1 MFATFKRLLLILTV
15 IMALLIGAVV
25 PAFAQQ
31 STLPVGIV
39 NTGNL
44 NLRSGPGV
52 EYGSIAVLPE
62 GFGVY
67 LLGRNAAL
75 NWVYV
80 STADDIRGWVN
91 VNYIKTTTRISSLP
105 INDTEPA
112 SPIVPAAELTGIF
125 SLTVYARPDSTF
137 ADAVTTISLNQQFD
151 LIGRSYNAKWAQ
163 IRLADGT
170 TGWVEAK
177 YLSGTV
183 PVRSLAPT
191 DGSVFVP
198 LTPDR
203 AGGTTNSGNTPRNTR
218 THTIKAG
225 ETLMSIAKL
234 YNVDMYAIAQANNIW
249 NINLIYAGTN
259 LVIPA
264 R

>member
-1 MFATFKRLLLILTV
+1 MGTMFTLFKRLLLTLV
-15 IMALLIGAVV
+15 IMALLIGAAV

-31 STLPVGIV
+31 TALPVGVI

-75 NWVYV
+75 NWIYV

-137 ADAVTTISLNQQFD
+137 APAITTISLSQQFE

-198 LTPDR
+198 LTTDN
-203 AGGTTNSGNTPRNTR
+203 ASGGTNTPRNTR

-249 NINLIYAGTN
+249 NINLIYAGTS
-259 LVIPA
+259 LVIPG